1 MSRFSTLLQREWM
14 QHHRGWLTLIL
25 LPPALGLLLLVFA
38 DSMQIEPQDPLAL
51 MLVCTVIATL
61 GSLVIAWLALG
72 FQASGLARRDAQDR
86 SIEFWLS
93 LPVGHSASI
102 GATLLFHGLL
112 MPLLAL
118 ALGFVG
124 SQLFGLALVSMTSGP
139 GAMLALPW
147 GALLQADIAGML
159 RLLLGVLLASVW
171 LLPFWLPVMAASA
184 WLKRWGLPALAVVV
198 GGGHLVLSQVYG
210 IDVIGRT
217 LHGWGAQALRAL
229 MPAPED
235 HMGLHVDSV
244 EDLGNVVGLVPSL
257 AGPDAWR
264 ALTELAHPLLP
275 SALLLSAVCFG
286 LLVLRRRRSD

>member
-25 LPPALGLLLLVFA
+25 MPPALGLLLLVFA
-38 DSMQIEPQDPLAL
+38 DSMHIEPKDPLTL
-51 MLVCTVIATL
+51 MLGCTVIATV
-61 GSLVIAWLALG
+61 GSLVIAWLSLG
-72 FQASGLARRDAQDR
+72 FQASGLARRDVQDR

-118 ALGFVG
+118 GLGFVA
-124 SQLFGLALVSMTSGP
+124 SQLFGVALVALTSGP
-139 GAMLALPW
+139 GAVFALPW
-147 GALLQADIAGML
+147 AALLKADIAGLL
-159 RLLLGVLLASVW
+159 RVLLGVLLASVW

-184 WLKRWGLPALAVVV
+184 WLKRWGLPVLAVVV

-210 IDVIGRT
+210 IGVIGDT

-229 MPAPED
+229 APVSDTGFER
-235 HMGLHVDSV
+235 HIQSV
-244 EDLGNVVGLVPSL
+244 ESLGDAVGLVPQW

-264 ALTELAHPLLP
+264 AVSELAHPLLP
-275 SALLLSAVCFG
+275 SALLLSAACFG
-286 LLVLRRRRSD
+286 LLVLRRQRSD